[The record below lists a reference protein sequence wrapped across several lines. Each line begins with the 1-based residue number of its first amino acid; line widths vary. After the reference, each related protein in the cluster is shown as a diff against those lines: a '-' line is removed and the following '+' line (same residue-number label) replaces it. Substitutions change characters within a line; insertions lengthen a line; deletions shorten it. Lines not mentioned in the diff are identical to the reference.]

1 MIVNLVVPE
10 VGESIHEVQVMG
22 WKKQPGDW
30 VEKDEEL
37 LEIESEKATV
47 PVSAPAA
54 GRLQEVLKKDGEFA
68 EVGDTLARIEAADG
82 APASEPPAG
91 KTRPKRET
99 PEPKPPPP
107 KAQQQADGGNHAKV
121 PRPAERA
128 APQKEAPKKE
138 APQKEVPPPSL
149 KQPAPAE
156 PPTTEA
162 KQPPIEPPPGE
173 ETTRAEPDR
182 QAGRSER
189 RVPMNM
195 LRQTIARRLVEAQ
208 HSAALVTTFNEVDM
222 QEVMD
227 LRRDFGETFKT
238 AFDVKLGFMSFF
250 VKAAVEGLKR
260 CPEINARIDG
270 REIVYRDYYDI
281 GVAIGSGR
289 GLVVPVLRNCE
300 RLSFAEIEHQIADF
314 AARAGEGRLAP
325 EELAGGTFTI
335 SNGGIYGSLLSTPIV
350 NPPQSGVLG
359 LHAIQDRPVAK
370 SGQVVIRPM
379 MYTALTYDHRL
390 VDGREAVTFL
400 KRIKDVIE
408 TPARLFLE
416 I

>member
-22 WKKQPGDW
+22 WKKRPGDW

-82 APASEPPAG
+82 PPAAEPPTKA
-91 KTRPKRET
+91 RPKRE
-99 PEPKPPPP
+99 PAQEKPQKQSSDGKQAESPRPAARVALKKEAAPPPPP
-107 KAQQQADGGNHAKV
+107 KK
-121 PRPAERA
+121 AEK
-128 APQKEAPKKE
+128 P
-138 APQKEVPPPSL
+138 
-149 KQPAPAE
+149 
-156 PPTTEA
+156 
-162 KQPPIEPPPGE
+162 EPPPADAKE
-173 ETTRAEPDR
+173 PATKPPEPIRAKPDEH
-182 QAGRSER
+182 AGRSER

-208 HSAALVTTFNEVDM
+208 QNAALVTTFHEVDM

-227 LRRDFGETFKT
+227 LRRQFGETFKT

-250 VKAAVEGLKR
+250 VKAVVEGLKR
-260 CPEINARIDG
+260 CPELNAQIDG
-270 REIVYRDYYDI
+270 KEIVYRDYYDI

-289 GLVVPVLRNCE
+289 GLVVPVVRNCE
-300 RLSFAEIEHQIADF
+300 RLSFAEIERTIADY
-314 AARAGEGRLAP
+314 AARAGDSRLAP
-325 EELAGGTFTI
+325 EELSGGTFTI

-359 LHAIQDRPVAK
+359 LHAIQERPVARN
-370 SGQVVIRPM
+370 GQVVVRPM

-400 KRIKDVIE
+400 RRIKDVIE